1 MRSTGKIESM
11 IAMMTFSFYVCW
23 TPYAIKVILE
33 LCGIPLSVTQSLL
46 LLVFAKLGVIVNPI
60 LYIFYNKEVSNSF
73 TINAGDIYF
82 KLLKYLDNKS
92 FHPFLDYCSH
102 IYSKTTKGML
112 H

>member
-73 TINAGDIYF
+73 IINVGAIRIIF
-82 KLLKYLDNKS
+82 QTAKIS
-92 FHPFLDYCSH
+92 W
-102 IYSKTTKGML
+102 
-112 H
+112 